1 MTIEEA
7 MKKCQEI
14 IHSIGGD
21 AEWITEDCNPIE
33 LHTNIAYNEDN
44 EAYLMTEADYQAAA
58 AELWGEN

>member
-33 LHTNIAYNEDN
+33 LHTNIAYNEDG
-44 EAYLMTEADYQAAA
+44 EAYLMTEADFVKAA